1 MMAAPARVGAEESPH
16 ARERRCIVTGEV
28 LPDSRLVRFVVDPHG
43 SLVPDLAAKL
53 PGRGLWVSAER
64 AILERALAKGH
75 FSRAA
80 KAPVAVPL
88 DLSARVESLLAARL
102 SGELGLARRAGQLIL
117 GFDSV
122 ARALEKPPFP
132 AVLIEASDG
141 AADGR
146 RKLLAKFK
154 GAPPAIVDCL
164 TSVEL
169 SLALGRENVI
179 HAALK
184 SGRFAERITADAG
197 RLRGFRPSS
206 GPGVASETVFAADA
220 GNKGCE

>member
-1 MMAAPARVGAEESPH
+1 MTAAPAPIGTENAPP

-28 LPDSRLVRFVVDPHG
+28 LSDGELVRFVIGPDG
-43 SLVPDLAAKL
+43 ALVPDVAAKL
-53 PGRGLWVSAER
+53 PGRGFWVSAR
-64 AILERALAKGH
+64 RPLLERAVAKGH

-80 KAPVAVPL
+80 KAPVAVAP
-88 DLSARVESLLAARL
+88 DLCARVESLLVARL
-102 SGELGLARRAGQLIL
+102 SGELGLARRAGQLIC

-122 ARALEKPPFP
+122 VRALERGPLP

-146 RKLLAKFK
+146 RKLLAKVR
-154 GAPPAIVDCL
+154 GAPLPVIDGM
-164 TSVEL
+164 TGVEL

-206 GPGVASETVFAADA
+206 GCSVAFVHGPDA